1 MFVFLEI
8 AQVATAAALAQGVF
22 ITALTEEKIYV
33 HANLYCQFEVKKKKE
48 DDWECLITVIQM
60 PDATAAMHLAWFLLE
75 RGGEG
80 AGDVDLINRE

>member
-1 MFVFLEI
+1 M
-8 AQVATAAALAQGVF
+8 
-22 ITALTEEKIYV
+22 Y
-33 HANLYCQFEVKKKKE
+33 VKKKKE

-80 AGDVDLINRE
+80 ARDVDLINRE